1 MELDKNQQ
9 KEGTVGDSATKKLFK
24 GVSIDWKPPTKLGEA
39 LKASIMNTGVAYT
52 TVMATEDT
60 DVAKQFHN
68 HGNQVVHIWKEL
80 HNEKNDPTLEQLAAF
95 FIVSYTVLCEEC
107 CAACL
112 WVVMMIR
119 IPLFPI
125 LQLSS
130 E

>member
-1 MELDKNQQ
+1 
-9 KEGTVGDSATKKLFK
+9 
-24 GVSIDWKPPTKLGEA
+24 
-39 LKASIMNTGVAYT
+39 
-52 TVMATEDT
+52 MATEDT

-112 WVVMMIR
+112 WVVLMMIR